1 MKKYF
6 IEFNCCQ
13 GSIAVEKSLHSYI
26 HDHYNDVVVSAEN
39 VALVVKDLER
49 FVSVFCAGKKGCKPV
64 EVCLLENKCTGGY
77 TIQAGSLY
85 VTLKAIKR
93 EILSEAEAALV
104 STPAYREM
112 TLKQWHELELAVL
125 NGEVGGVI
133 EVQNDPAVGKRYF
146 HDGLE
151 VIIQEN

>member
-6 IEFNCCQ
+6 IEFNCCS
-13 GSIAVEKSLHSYI
+13 GSIAVEKSLYSYI
-26 HDHYNDVVVSAEN
+26 KDHYNDVVVSAEN

-64 EVCLLENKCTGGY
+64 EVRLLENKCTGGC

-93 EILSEAEAALV
+93 EILSEAEVAFNAADVHL
-104 STPAYREM
+104 EM
-112 TLKQWHELELAVL
+112 TRKQWKDLQQAVL
-125 NGEVGGVI
+125 HGEASGVI
-133 EVQNDPAVGKRYF
+133 EVKSGF
-146 HDGLE
+146 DGPE
-151 VIIQEN
+151 YSYAGIPVYINENN

>member
-6 IEFNCCQ
+6 IEFNCCT

-26 HDHYNDVVVSAEN
+26 QDHYDDVVVSAEN

-64 EVCLLENKCTGGY
+64 DVRLLENKCTGGY

-85 VTLKAIKR
+85 VTLKPIKR
-93 EILSEAEAALV
+93 EILNAALNAADV
-104 STPAYREM
+104 HLEM
-112 TLKQWHELELAVL
+112 TPEQWRKLEEAVL
-125 NGEVGGVI
+125 NGEAEGPI
-133 EVQNDPAVGKRYF
+133 EVTSGPEGVTYHYAGR
-146 HDGLE
+146 E
-151 VIIQEN
+151 VIIKNN

>member
-26 HDHYNDVVVSAEN
+26 RDHYDEVVVSAEN
-39 VALVVKDLER
+39 VALVIKDLER

-64 EVCLLENKCTGGY
+64 DVRLLENKCTGGY

-85 VTLKAIKR
+85 MTLKAVKR
-93 EILSEAEAALV
+93 EMISEAE
-104 STPAYREM
+104 
-112 TLKQWHELELAVL
+112 
-125 NGEVGGVI
+125 
-133 EVQNDPAVGKRYF
+133 
-146 HDGLE
+146 
-151 VIIQEN
+151 

>member
-26 HDHYNDVVVSAEN
+26 QDHYDGVVVSAEK
-39 VALVVKDLER
+39 VALVVTDLER

-64 EVCLLENKCTGGY
+64 EVRLLENKCTGGY

-85 VTLKAIKR
+85 VTLRAIKR
-93 EILSEAEAALV
+93 EILSEAEAALNAADV
-104 STPAYREM
+104 HLEM
-112 TLKQWHELELAVL
+112 TRKQWKELQQAVL
-125 NGEVGGVI
+125 NGEASGAI
-133 EVQNDPAVGKRYF
+133 EVASGCDGMEYRYA
-146 HDGLE
+146 GMP
-151 VIIQEN
+151 VYIKENN